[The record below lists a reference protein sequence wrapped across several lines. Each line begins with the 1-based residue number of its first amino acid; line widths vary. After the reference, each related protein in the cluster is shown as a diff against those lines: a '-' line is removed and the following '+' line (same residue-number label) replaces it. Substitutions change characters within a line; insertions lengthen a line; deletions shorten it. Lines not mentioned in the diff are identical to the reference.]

1 MEHDGMGDGSG
12 IYEEPCFYCKQFNPS
27 PNEEEACISNS
38 NLAAQMTSARL
49 EIARQ
54 QREITRMLTALDELT
69 AENKKLKLDLAAAEH
84 YTTDDLTSPAR
95 LCVKCRCP
103 WPCEFTSV
111 PAQGYGRTGGGPAFQ
126 SWLDESFEKSHGR
139 LLDDTFPA

>member
-1 MEHDGMGDGSG
+1 MDREQIQRDGEKAVLTAWDRALTR
-12 IYEEPCFYCKQFNPS
+12 PS
-27 PNEEEACISNS
+27 ETAVDTVQAR
-38 NLAAQMTSARL
+38 LAVVAAQAPL
-49 EIARQ
+49 
-54 QREITRMLTALDELT
+54 LTALDELT

-111 PAQGYGRTGGGPAFQ
+111 
-126 SWLDESFEKSHGR
+126 
-139 LLDDTFPA
+139 

>member
-1 MEHDGMGDGSG
+1 VSRSDSVLAGALEDHNDEDEGCDMCG
-12 IYEEPCFYCKQFNPS
+12 PS
-27 PNEEEACISNS
+27 FTCDVKLVLDEVPGL
-38 NLAAQMTSARL
+38 LA
-49 EIARQ
+49 
-54 QREITRMLTALDELT
+54 ALDELE

>member
-1 MEHDGMGDGSG
+1 MT
-12 IYEEPCFYCKQFNPS
+12 EPRPDFEQVRAQFDRICDIEDPS
-27 PNEEEACISNS
+27 VQSHAAAISYS
-38 NLAAQMTSARL
+38 IVVPAL
-49 EIARQ
+49 
-54 QREITRMLTALDELT
+54 LTAIDELT

>member
-1 MEHDGMGDGSG
+1 MSKEKENRLAV
-12 IYEEPCFYCKQFNPS
+12 IERALQ
-27 PNEEEACISNS
+27 EACISNS

-69 AENKKLKLDLAAAEH
+69 AENKELKLDLAAAEH

-95 LCVKCRCP
+95 LCVKCRQ
-103 WPCEFTSV
+103 T
-111 PAQGYGRTGGGPAFQ
+111 
-126 SWLDESFEKSHGR
+126 
-139 LLDDTFPA
+139 

>member
-1 MEHDGMGDGSG
+1 MDREQIRARQTTIEAHVYSTSGKQGLWDALEHNAWMRND
-12 IYEEPCFYCKQFNPS
+12 
-27 PNEEEACISNS
+27 ISDL
-38 NLAAQMTSARL
+38 LAAIDDL
-49 EIARQ
+49 E
-54 QREITRMLTALDELT
+54 

-95 LCVKCRCP
+95 LCVKCRRP